1 MQFFACLL
9 LCTALRCKNHIFS
22 KSLKGRGG
30 VQNVQNVQKV
40 SRRCPEGVQKM
51 SRRCPEGWKRMW
63 ERRES
68 SAGVLKASGV
78 VQKVSLSQVKP

>member
-9 LCTALRCKNHIFS
+9 LCTALTCKNHIFS

-40 SRRCPEGVQKM
+40 SRRCPEGVQKV
-51 SRRCPEGWKRMW
+51 SRRLLVKMQPFNPSPFE
-63 ERRES
+63 
-68 SAGVLKASGV
+68 KAS
-78 VQKVSLSQVKP
+78 SPPLA